1 MCESEKKIKLV
12 YEDKS
17 SHLDTLK
24 EFEEA
29 KTVKAVR
36 EVASLRDAN
45 VYYFFSKYFNFKGI
59 LSTLLESI
67 QDSVNSWEKTLG
79 TEITDELTH
88 NVVKELILNKH
99 VKSTF
104 GNLGEQVEV
113 FDKELPPEICKQT
126 EFYQKVGD
134 IREIINFSGIH
145 NNISIL
151 FQENYNLKGIV
162 IVGTQ
167 KMIFYPFISSD
178 EKTEWL
184 PVPPRIKRQ
193 MAFGY

>member
-12 YEDKS
+12 YEDTS

-45 VYYFFSKYFNFKGI
+45 VNYLISKYFNFKGI

-126 EFYQKVGD
+126 EFYRKVGD

-184 PVPPRIKRQ
+184 PVPPRIIRL